1 MVRCV
6 MAIVAIEHIEV
17 DDRGVAAVADIG
29 VKVRQIVIDVM
40 NGMTPTEIHEEYP
53 HLSLAQIHAALAYYY
68 DHQAQIDA
76 EIEEETRYVEEMRA
90 KHPNNFTRAELL
102 QRIADKRRRGE
113 LPPGPRLPGEPDP
126 AEPTG

>member
-1 MVRCV
+1 
-6 MAIVAIEHIEV
+6 MAIIAIEYIEV

-40 NGMTPTEIHEEYP
+40 SGMTPTEIHEEYP

-68 DHQAQIDA
+68 DHKEQIDA
-76 EIEEETRYVEEMRA
+76 EIDEETRYAEEMRA
-90 KHPNNFTRAELL
+90 KHLDGPTRAELL

-113 LPPGPRLPGEPDP
+113 LPLGPRLPGEPDP
-126 AEPTG
+126 AESAG